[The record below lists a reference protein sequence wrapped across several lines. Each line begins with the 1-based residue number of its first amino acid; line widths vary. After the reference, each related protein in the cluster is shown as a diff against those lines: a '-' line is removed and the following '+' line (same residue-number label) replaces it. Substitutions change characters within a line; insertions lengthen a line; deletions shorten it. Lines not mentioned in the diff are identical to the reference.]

1 MKQWIFREKVP
12 DDVAVELGDMSEIA
26 KSILYHRG
34 VKTRL
39 AAENFLIRNTAIMWM
54 TRC

>member
-1 MKQWIFREKVP
+1 MGFKGKVP

-34 VKTRL
+34 VKTR
-39 AAENFLIRNTAIMWM
+39 AAKRKNFLIQNTA
-54 TRC
+54 TTGTTLC